1 MSTGNKELDRNVKT
15 FKKYRNLLKELT
27 AKNVKL
33 KYRNSWLGILWSFI
47 QPLLQMIVLS
57 VVFGGI
63 FGKSNKHVVCFP
75 VYLFTG
81 RLLFSFFTSSTKQA
95 MTSFRRNA
103 SIIKKVYVPKYMY
116 PLSSIFSNF
125 VTFAISLLCLIC
137 VWIFFK
143 LTGISGGSNLH
154 ITPYV
159 FMSVVPM
166 FLLLIFCTGV
176 GLILSVIGVYFRD
189 VEYIWDVLTQLL
201 FYMVPIV
208 YPFERIK
215 GHWTRILIKIN
226 PLYSMIEMFRQSVLY
241 GYMLSPKLFAYAAVV
256 SFATLAVGIWIFN
269 KKSDDIVI
277 FKFINLKAREILVPL
292 FFILF
297 LCVLLNG
304 QQTRDFDN

>member
-1 MSTGNKELDRNVKT
+1 MSTGNKELDHNVKT

-116 PLSSIFSNF
+116 PLSSIFSKF

-159 FMSVVPM
+159 FMSIVPM

-208 YPFERIK
+208 YPFQRIT

-269 KKSDDIVI
+269 KKSDDIV
-277 FKFINLKAREILVPL
+277 FHL
-292 FFILF
+292 
-297 LCVLLNG
+297 
-304 QQTRDFDN
+304 